1 MEKWSV
7 QFAGGSAKCYNHFR
21 KQSQFSFIFPPETK
35 TKLARSETLNLFH
48 CYILKY
54 YTQIKYLLNKW
65 TISRFTFISSVNL
78 YYVPKVMYLNGTSL
92 VVQRLRLCTP
102 IAGGEGSIPGQGT
115 RIPQAAQRGQ
125 KKKKK
130 VMYLHPSC
138 SDLSVDQHSFL
149 GTVCPACVFA

>member
-125 KKKKK
+125 KKKK